1 MWLDRE
7 SEIDLL
13 AYEPFAEL
21 VNDILLDKKMNPLT
35 IGLFGSWGVG
45 KSTLL
50 KLIQNKLQ
58 KNDSK
63 KEKIVCIPLNAWV
76 FEGYDDAKSALMESL
91 LCALKEE
98 KTVFYKFK
106 DSIEE
111 LVKKIN
117 FFRLGSMAVKHGI
130 PLVTG
135 MTNPLGAMAY
145 LMGNKDTIIE
155 DVQKIAKE
163 DNTENEESMIN
174 NIRSF
179 RQEFK
184 NLLDEAKIENLV
196 VMIDDLDR
204 CNPDRIIETLEA
216 IKLFLSVPKT
226 TFIIAIDDAVVKYSV
241 KRKYPKV
248 DEDDFGIS
256 ENYIEKIIQL
266 PIYIPELSESDITN
280 YLLLLIFEL
289 YFTKDTVQKLMKKL
303 MDNNLFLEG
312 EKISINAIKEYIGDL
327 ENEKYLIQNDY
338 DNFEKIFT
346 IISKTSD
353 VVSCMLK
360 GNPRQAKRFL
370 NTFLVRKKLGD
381 IYYRGKENNID
392 YSILAKLVAL
402 EYIDKDLFRELYR
415 WSIKNKGSN
424 EIIELK
430 TVTNIVNENKDI
442 PDEFK
447 KWNDV
452 RVLKWLKSDPKELY
466 NKNLLQY
473 FYLSRESLDINYSIL
488 DNLTI
493 EERKIYNEIM
503 RTTKKVAY
511 TRKIKDLKDNKKIK
525 SSKIILAIIDSFK
538 ENIKLIDKCQAI
550 YLEYE
555 EYRSDI
561 RDVLKRINEKEA
573 TINVCGVLNNMY
585 RADKE
590 AFVEVIKQ
598 LKANNLSERKL
609 SIITQEYNDT
619 NKSGRKNKGEE

>member
-1 MWLDRE
+1 MWIDRE

-21 VNDILLDKKMNPLT
+21 VNDILLDEKMNPLT

-50 KLIQNKLQ
+50 KLIQDKIQ

-63 KEKIVCIPLNAWV
+63 KDKIICVPLNAWI

-91 LCALKEE
+91 LCTLKEE

-106 DSIEE
+106 DNIEK
-111 LVKKIN
+111 LVKKVDLL
-117 FFRLGSMAVKHGI
+117 RLGSMAVKHGI
-130 PLVTG
+130 PLVAS
-135 MTNPLGAMAY
+135 MANPLGAMAY
-145 LMGNKDTIIE
+145 LTSNKDTI
-155 DVQKIAKE
+155 KE
-163 DNTENEESMIN
+163 DAKKMIKEDSTEDEESMIN

-184 NLLDEAKIENLV
+184 KLLDEAEIENLV

-248 DEDDFGIS
+248 DEADFGIS

-312 EKISINAIKEYIGDL
+312 EKISISAINEYIGDL
-327 ENEKYLIQNDY
+327 KSGKNLVQDSY
-338 DNFEKIFT
+338 DDFEKIFT

-370 NTFLVRKKLGD
+370 NTFLIRKKLGD
-381 IYYRGKENNID
+381 IYYRCKENNIE

-415 WSIKNKGSN
+415 WSIKNKGNN
-424 EIIELK
+424 EITELR
-430 TVTNIVNENKDI
+430 TIIDIVNENKEI

-447 KWNDV
+447 KWNDI
-452 RVLKWLKSDPKELY
+452 RILKWLKSDPKELY

-503 RTTKKVAY
+503 RTTKKAVY
-511 TRKIKDLKDNKKIK
+511 TRQIKGLKENNKIK

-538 ENIKLIDKCQAI
+538 ENIKLINKCQAI

-561 RDVLKRINEKEA
+561 KDVLKKITKIEA
-573 TINVCGVLNNMY
+573 TPSVCGVLNNMY
-585 RADKE
+585 RVDKE
-590 AFVEVIKQ
+590 AFAEVIKQ
-598 LKANNLSERKL
+598 LKANNVSDEQLSV
-609 SIITQEYNDT
+609 ITKEDNDV
-619 NKSGRKNKGEE
+619 NRSGRIQ

>member
-1 MWLDRE
+1 MWIDRE

-50 KLIQNKLQ
+50 KLIQDKIQ

-63 KEKIVCIPLNAWV
+63 KDKIICVPLNAWI

-91 LCALKEE
+91 LCTLKEE
-98 KTVFYKFK
+98 KNVFYKFK
-106 DSIEE
+106 HSIEK
-111 LVKKIN
+111 LVKKVN
-117 FFRLGSMAVKHGI
+117 LLRLGSMAVKHGI

-135 MTNPLGAMAY
+135 MANPLGAMAY
-145 LMGNKDTIIE
+145 LTSNKDTI
-155 DVQKIAKE
+155 KE
-163 DNTENEESMIN
+163 DAKKIIKEDSTEDEESMIN

-184 NLLDEAKIENLV
+184 KLLDEAKIENLV

-248 DEDDFGIS
+248 DEADFGIS

-289 YFTKDTVQKLMKKL
+289 YFTKDTVQKLMRKL

-312 EKISINAIKEYIGDL
+312 EKISISAINEYIGDL
-327 ENEKYLIQNDY
+327 KNEEYLVQDNY
-338 DNFEKIFT
+338 DDFEKIFT

-370 NTFLVRKKLGD
+370 NTFLIRKKLGD
-381 IYYRGKENNID
+381 IYYKCKENNID

-415 WSIKNKGSN
+415 WSIKNKGSD
-424 EIIELK
+424 EITELR
-430 TVTNIVNENKDI
+430 TITDIVNENKEI
-442 PDEFK
+442 PNEFK
-447 KWNDV
+447 KWNDI
-452 RVLKWLKSDPKELY
+452 RVLKWLRSDPKELY

-473 FYLSRESLDINYSIL
+473 FYLSRESLDINYNIL
-488 DNLTI
+488 DNLTM

-503 RTTKKVAY
+503 RTTKKVVY
-511 TRKIKDLKDNKKIK
+511 TRKIKELKENKKIK

-561 RDVLKRINEKEA
+561 KDVLKKITKIEA
-573 TINVCGVLNNMY
+573 TPSVCGVLNNMY
-585 RADKE
+585 RVDKE
-590 AFVEVIKQ
+590 AFDEVIKQ
-598 LKANNLSERKL
+598 LKANNVSYEQLLVITKENNDVDRSVRK
-609 SIITQEYNDT
+609 
-619 NKSGRKNKGEE
+619 

>member
-1 MWLDRE
+1 MWIDRE

-21 VNDILLDKKMNPLT
+21 VNDILLDEKMNPLT

-50 KLIQNKLQ
+50 KLIEDKIK

-63 KEKIVCIPLNAWV
+63 KDKIICVPLNAWI

-91 LCALKEE
+91 LCTLKKEE
-98 KTVFYKFK
+98 SVFSKFK
-106 DSIEE
+106 DSIEK
-111 LVKKIN
+111 LIKKVN
-117 FFRLGSMAVKHGI
+117 FFRLGAMAVKHGI
-130 PLVTG
+130 PLATG
-135 MTNPLGAMAY
+135 TANPLGVMAY
-145 LMGNKDTIIE
+145 LISNKDTIKE
-155 DVQKIAKE
+155 DVKKVVKE
-163 DNTENEESMIN
+163 DSTEDEESMIN

-179 RQEFK
+179 REEFK
-184 NLLDEAKIENLV
+184 KLLDEANIENLV

-241 KRKYPKV
+241 KRKYPKI
-248 DEDDFGIS
+248 DEEDFGIS

-266 PIYIPELSESDITN
+266 PIYIPELSQSDITN

-289 YFTKDTVQKLMKKL
+289 YFTKDTVKKLMGKL

-312 EKISINAIKEYIGDL
+312 EKISINTINEYIDDL
-327 ENEKYLIQNDY
+327 SNNKYLIQDSY
-338 DNFEKIFT
+338 DDFEKIFT
-346 IISKTSD
+346 IVSKTSD

-370 NTFLVRKKLGD
+370 NTFLIRKKLGD
-381 IYYRGKENNID
+381 IYYKCKENNID

-415 WSIKNKGSN
+415 WSIKNKNSD
-424 EIIELK
+424 EITELR
-430 TVTNIVNENKDI
+430 TITDIVNENKEI

-447 KWNDV
+447 KWNDI
-452 RVLKWLKSDPKELY
+452 RILKWLKSDPKELY

-473 FYLSRESLDINYSIL
+473 FYLSRESLNINYSIL

-503 RTTKKVAY
+503 RINRKVAY
-511 TRKIKDLKDNKKIK
+511 TKKIKELKGNNKVK

-561 RDVLKRINEKEA
+561 RDVLKKITKVNA
-573 TINVCGVLNNMY
+573 TAPVCGVLNNMY
-585 RADKE
+585 REDKE
-590 AFVEVIKQ
+590 SFAEVINQ
-598 LKANNLSERKL
+598 LKANNVSDQQLSV
-609 SIITQEYNDT
+609 ITKEDSNV
-619 NKSGRKNKGEE
+619 NRSGRI

>member
-1 MWLDRE
+1 MWIDRE

-50 KLIQNKLQ
+50 KLIQDKIQ

-63 KEKIVCIPLNAWV
+63 KDKIICVPLNAWI

-91 LCALKEE
+91 LCTLKEE

-106 DSIEE
+106 DNIEK
-111 LVKKIN
+111 LVKKVDLL
-117 FFRLGSMAVKHGI
+117 RLGAMAAKHGI

-135 MTNPLGAMAY
+135 MANPLGAMAY
-145 LMGNKDTIIE
+145 LTSNKDTI
-155 DVQKIAKE
+155 KE
-163 DNTENEESMIN
+163 DAKKIIKEDSTEDEESMIN

-184 NLLDEAKIENLV
+184 KLLDEAKIENLV

-248 DEDDFGIS
+248 DEADFGIS

-289 YFTKDTVQKLMKKL
+289 YFTKDTVQKLMRKL

-312 EKISINAIKEYIGDL
+312 EKISISAINEYMGDL
-327 ENEKYLIQNDY
+327 NNEEYLVQNSY
-338 DNFEKIFT
+338 DDFEKIFT

-370 NTFLVRKKLGD
+370 NTFLIRKKLGD
-381 IYYRGKENNID
+381 IYYRCKENNID

-415 WSIKNKGSN
+415 WSIKNKGSD
-424 EIIELK
+424 EITELR
-430 TVTNIVNENKDI
+430 TITDIVTENKEI

-447 KWNDV
+447 KWNDI
-452 RVLKWLKSDPKELY
+452 RVLKWLRSDPKELY

-473 FYLSRESLDINYSIL
+473 FYLSRESLDINYNIL

-503 RTTKKVAY
+503 RTTRKVLY
-511 TRKIKDLKDNKKIK
+511 TQKIKALKENNKIK

-561 RDVLKRINEKEA
+561 RDVLKKITKVDA
-573 TINVCGVLNNMY
+573 TAPVCGVLNNMY
-585 RADKE
+585 RVDKE
-590 AFVEVIKQ
+590 SFAEVIKQ
-598 LKANNLSERKL
+598 LKANNVSDEQLSV
-609 SIITQEYNDT
+609 ITKEDSNVDR
-619 NKSGRKNKGEE
+619 SVRI